1 MNLRLENNL
10 SQKQWDD
17 FVRRNAADGGYLQSW
32 NWGELQASTGRKIFR
47 LAATGDKKILAAGL
61 IVKHALPFG
70 QSYFYLPRGPILAAG
85 QTAKETWKFLLS
97 EIKKLAK
104 TEKAIF
110 VRLDPPLTD
119 EEILTD
125 AGFRNVGQVQPKS
138 TLILDLSLSEEKLL
152 AQMKPKTRYNI
163 KVAEKH
169 QVKVKYSR
177 GENGAFEK
185 FWQMMIK
192 TAERDQ
198 IKTHSENYYR
208 QMLEVPGFQLALAES
223 GGQVLAGAIL
233 YDFGYWRIYL
243 HGASDYEGREK
254 MAPYALQW
262 QMIKN
267 AKSAGLK
274 AYDFFGVDEAKWPGV
289 SRFKIGFA
297 PNQPLTVYVGAYDLV
312 ISKMFYLAYNLM
324 RKVRG

>member
-17 FVRRNAADGGYLQSW
+17 FVGRNAADGGYLQSW

-47 LAATGDKKILAAGL
+47 LAVMSDKKNILAAGL
-61 IVKHALPFG
+61 IIKHALPFRR
-70 QSYFYLPRGPILAAG
+70 SYLYLPRGPVLSDNS
-85 QTAKETWKFLLS
+85 TKEVWQFLLS

-104 TEKAIF
+104 AEKAIF
-110 VRLDPPLTD
+110 VRLDPPLA
-119 EEILTD
+119 ED
-125 AGFRNVGQVQPKS
+125 ALLVGNDLHNVGQVQPKS
-138 TLILDLSLSEEKLL
+138 TLILDLTLSEEKLL

-169 QVKVKYSR
+169 GVKIKYSR

-185 FWQMMIK
+185 FWQMMIS
-192 TAERDQ
+192 TAERDR

-223 GGQVLAGAIL
+223 AGQVLAGAIL
-233 YDFGYWRIYL
+233 YDFGSWRIYL

-262 QMIKN
+262 GMIKS
-267 AKSAGLK
+267 AKSVGLK

-297 PNQPLTVYVGAYDLV
+297 SQLPLTVYVGAYDLV
-312 ISKMFYLAYNLM
+312 INKMFYLVYNLM
-324 RKVRG
+324 RKFRS